1 MSKIL
6 KISAGVRY
14 YEDADIDGVEDI
26 SYDEQQQGAMPRVP
40 CVVMNP
46 DEKNK
51 ADIWRWCPE
60 IDAETG
66 MVLNWKKGVKAN
78 IHYKVCDD
86 CMIDYFEDEK
96 LVCNNDDYWYCPD
109 FLCPDEEGY
118 GDYIIMT
125 INEIGQ
131 IENWS
136 VADVNKWVK
145 GQKES

>member
-14 YEDADIDGVEDI
+14 YEDAEVNGVDDI
-26 SYDEQQQGAMPRVP
+26 SFEEQERGLKPRVP
-40 CVVMNP
+40 CVVEDLN
-46 DEKNK
+46 EKNPEEVWK
-51 ADIWRWCPE
+51 WCPE

-66 MVLNWKKGVKAN
+66 IILNWEKGTKAN
-78 IHYKVCDD
+78 VHYKVCDE
-86 CMIDYFEDEK
+86 CEIDYIVDGEK
-96 LVCNNDDYWYCPD
+96 VCDNDGYYYCPS

-125 INEIGQ
+125 INENGQ